1 MTPLIQSLKA
11 QQHLRGSM
19 TACSWKAGWR
29 SLLLREYEGPC
40 NAEEFTTLPTPDH
53 LIVLVTGGSC
63 TVEARHQASWH
74 KAHYRVG
81 SIGMN
86 APGKAAT
93 LRWRGESKH
102 HTLQLHLPSTTVAGA
117 FEELTGRDARFLSM
131 PNDLLSYDAL
141 IEITMPA
148 LAEAMAEGV
157 PDVYAESAA
166 DFLATHLLVRH
177 ARLPAPRAVSYED
190 KRLNRVAVYLRENLG
205 AQLSLEQIAKEAGLS
220 RFHLVRLFKRAHGE
234 TPFKRLT
241 RLRMEEAERRLRNS
255 RDSVSEIAFACGY
268 ENPAHFASA
277 FRRTVGVS
285 PSQYRRKLR

>member
-1 MTPLIQSLKA
+1 MTSLIQSLKA
-11 QQHLRGSM
+11 HEHLRGSM

-40 NAEEFTTLPTPDH
+40 NAEEFTTLPTRDH

-63 TVEARHQASWH
+63 TVEARHQGSWH

-86 APGKAAT
+86 APGKTAT

-102 HTLQLHLPSTTVAGA
+102 HTLQLHLPSATIAGA

-141 IEITMPA
+141 IESTMRA
-148 LAEAMAEGV
+148 LAQAMAEGV
-157 PDVYAESAA
+157 PDLYAESAA
-166 DFLATHLLVRH
+166 DFLAAHLLVRH
-177 ARLPAPRAVSYED
+177 ARLPAPRTVRCED
-190 KRLNRVAVYLRENLG
+190 KRLKRVDVFLRENLR
-205 AQLSLEQIAKEAGLS
+205 APLSLQQIAKEAGLS
-220 RFHLVRLFKRAHGE
+220 RFHLVRVFKRAHGE

-241 RLRMEEAERRLRNS
+241 RLRIEEAQRRLRNS
-255 RDSVSEIAFACGY
+255 RDSVTEIAFACGY

-277 FRRTVGVS
+277 FRRLVGVS
-285 PSQYRRKLR
+285 PGEYRRKLR